1 MLGCSQSPS
10 DVTTA
15 HFRKRRL
22 VKNVVEFQRLDQELR
37 VRYKP
42 TVFRQWVVDNY
53 EYVNDG
59 KCVYICL
66 DARDYPCSKEHS
78 GLEKKKADIE
88 VLEMVCEE
96 YGVCYN

>member
-1 MLGCSQSPS
+1 MP
-10 DVTTA
+10 
-15 HFRKRRL
+15 
-22 VKNVVEFQRLDQELR
+22 ELTLYF
-37 VRYKP
+37 VLNSSFLLCP
-42 TVFRQWVVDNY
+42 IHHNY
-53 EYVNDG
+53 EYFNDD

-88 VLEMVCEE
+88 VLKMVCKE